1 MTINKTNNQ
10 SFYDNVITLLKGN
23 SIAQAI
29 PLLISP
35 ILARIYSPDNFAVFG
50 LYMSIL
56 AILTVFVTGKYELAI
71 MLPKSNRNALNVF
84 ALSIIISVINSL
96 IILLIAANPLFNFSE
111 LFSIK
116 MERQLILLIP
126 LSVLLIGVFNSL
138 RYLNNRNK
146 QFTELAQTKVYRS
159 LSTAIFNV
167 SFGLLGLTNIG
178 LITSNI
184 IAQLFANVNLL
195 RHNIFLKNLYG
206 SISLAQMKK
215 MLSKYSKFPIFD
227 LPANLFF
234 NLYSS
239 MLVFYFS
246 VFMTPT
252 VAGMYFFVN
261 RLLKTP
267 ASFFVTSFQDVFF
280 QKISENSDNIAVE
293 AEKFSKQIFFF
304 LFLPF
309 FLIVY
314 LSYFYSDLLFGNKWT
329 DLYKYFYCISL
340 PIFMSIINSPFA
352 HILKVLNK
360 QEYSL
365 IIHVGRFIILFSALF
380 LMSSWSLKLF
390 EILIIFSLLESL
402 YYLFIS
408 IFTMK
413 ILSHP
418 YGFYL
423 KLVIFSLFISFLNL
437 FLLS

>member
-1 MTINKTNNQ
+1 MEK
-10 SFYDNVITLLKGN
+10 SGLKGEKRRKP
-23 SIAQAI
+23 A
-29 PLLISP
+29 
-35 ILARIYSPDNFAVFG
+35 
-50 LYMSIL
+50 
-56 AILTVFVTGKYELAI
+56 
-71 MLPKSNRNALNVF
+71 
-84 ALSIIISVINSL
+84 
-96 IILLIAANPLFNFSE
+96 E

-116 MERQLILLIP
+116 MERQLILFIP

-293 AEKFSKQIFFF
+293 AEKFSKQMDYPII
-304 LFLPF
+304 PC
-309 FLIVY
+309 
-314 LSYFYSDLLFGNKWT
+314 DLCGSQDGLQRQQVKKILDAKN
-329 DLYKYFYCISL
+329 
-340 PIFMSIINSPFA
+340 
-352 HILKVLNK
+352 ILKKTHLSNLLK
-360 QEYSL
+360 KTTSHSTMN
-365 IIHVGRFIILFSALF
+365 II
-380 LMSSWSLKLF
+380 
-390 EILIIFSLLESL
+390 
-402 YYLFIS
+402 
-408 IFTMK
+408 
-413 ILSHP
+413 
-418 YGFYL
+418 
-423 KLVIFSLFISFLNL
+423 
-437 FLLS
+437 